1 MLEITNYDKMKTL
14 RMGDWVCGLAVE
26 HEGLYRFSFHQVTGQ
41 GKTYWIELNRNSVID
56 RDGDE
61 LFTLHHPN
69 SKLTTLVSKKY
80 VRSLDKLMTRFKVI
94 LIEYA

>member
-26 HEGLYRFSFHQVTGQ
+26 HEGLYRFSFHEVRGQ
-41 GKTYWIELNRNSVID
+41 GKTYWIELNRHS
-56 RDGDE
+56 E
-61 LFTLHHPN
+61 
-69 SKLTTLVSKKY
+69 LTTLVSKKC
-80 VRSLDKLMTRFKVI
+80 VRSLDKLMTRLKVI